1 MPNDSLM
8 PPGKH
13 NNTKYAI
20 WGILLLL
27 GAAAALYFAIGRPS
41 NAPTAAPAAKP
52 SSERPTALSEEE
64 DLTIPEK
71 EPEQEP
77 APPKKRS
84 VTANQGWDCTGE
96 IDSAKAS
103 AIMKDNRRIVRVC
116 YERRLKVDNTLQGT
130 TQLTLRI
137 GSNGRVS
144 GVKVAGTPKDVIFR
158 ECVKNAANRWVFP
171 KPQGGS
177 CALLEQPFS
186 LTPRPE

>member
-1 MPNDSLM
+1 M

-13 NNTKYAI
+13 NNSKYAV
-20 WGILLLL
+20 WGLLLLL
-27 GAAAALYFAIGRPS
+27 GAAVALYFAVGRPS
-41 NAPTAAPAAKP
+41 KEPPGAPP
-52 SSERPTALSEEE
+52 SKTGADRPTALSEED
-64 DLTIPEK
+64 DLTIPDK

-77 APPKKRS
+77 VPSKKRP
-84 VTANQGWDCTGE
+84 VATNQGWDCTGE
-96 IDSAKAS
+96 IDSVKAS

-130 TQLTLRI
+130 TQLTLRV

-144 GVKVAGTPKDVIFR
+144 GVKIAGTPKDVIFR